1 MLLCNYIRLVL
12 VSIGVWSSLKKTSSP
27 SLILFSILSN
37 IKFALSLAFHHQH
50 GIKAP
55 VSLPWRFHLP
65 IVIPSTMVPLS
76 IRLDKLNYAF
86 WQSQTLPVVKAHDLE
101 DFLLGTLLKPTSI
114 LSNSTNSHD
123 PIRNPNYLSWM

>member
-1 MLLCNYIRLVL
+1 MEWPAHLPLVRGGG
-12 VSIGVWSSLKKTSSP
+12 VS
-27 SLILFSILSN
+27 LFSILSN

-76 IRLDKLNYAF
+76 IRLDKLNYVF
-86 WQSQTLPVVKAHDLE
+86 LQSQTLLVVKAHDLE
-101 DFLLGTLLKPTSI
+101 YFLLGTLLKPT
-114 LSNSTNSHD
+114 
-123 PIRNPNYLSWM
+123 